1 MADANY
7 TALHIVLDRSGS
19 MSSIRDD
26 MVGAL
31 EHMLKEQ
38 AELPGMLT
46 VDVVTFDDQLEHSHS
61 WAAPEDV
68 QIELAPRGGTALYDA
83 VGTVINGFD
92 QRIQSLPEHARPAN
106 VQVVIV
112 TDGYD
117 NRSTEYTADIIK
129 SLVQR
134 QRGLG
139 WEFTFLGADQD
150 AVLAAAGL
158 GIDAG
163 RSMTFTRDRRDID
176 ATIGTVSTLLTQTR
190 TRERGGLNKADRGR
204 AADPTSTTPRAS

>member
-38 AELPGMLT
+38 AGQTGLLT
-46 VDVVTFDDQLEHSHS
+46 VDVVTFDDQLDHTHS

-92 QRIQSLPEHARPAN
+92 QRIQLLPEHARPAN

-112 TDGYD
+112 TDGHD
-117 NRSTEYTADIIK
+117 NRSTEYTAEITK

-134 QRGLG
+134 QRDLG

-150 AVLAAAGL
+150 AVLAAADL
-158 GIDAG
+158 GIDA
-163 RSMTFTRDRRDID
+163 SSAITFTRDRRDID
-176 ATIGTVSTLLTQTR
+176 ATMGTVSTLLTHTR
-190 TRERGGLNKADRGR
+190 RRERGGFTKTDSD
-204 AADPTSTTPRAS
+204 AAAGQSSITTRSC

>member
-19 MSSIRDD
+19 MSGIRDD

-31 EHMLKEQ
+31 EHMLKDQ
-38 AELPGMLT
+38 SAQPGLLT
-46 VDVVTFDDQLEHSHS
+46 VDVVTFDDQLEHTHS

-68 QIELAPRGGTALYDA
+68 TIELAPRGGTALYDA

-92 QRIQSLPEHARPAN
+92 QRIEELPEHARPVH

-117 NRSTEYTADIIK
+117 NRSSEYTASIVQ

-134 QRGLG
+134 QRDKG
-139 WEFTFLGADQD
+139 WEFVFLGADQD
-150 AVLAAAGL
+150 AALTAKGL
-158 GIDAG
+158 GIDAD
-163 RSMTFTRDRRDID
+163 SAITFTRDRGNID
-176 ATIGTVSTLLTQTR
+176 ASINMTSTLLTQTR
-190 TRERGGLNKADRGR
+190 RREPRGDTRRHS
-204 AADPTSTTPRAS
+204 AATPSSAPHTSTS